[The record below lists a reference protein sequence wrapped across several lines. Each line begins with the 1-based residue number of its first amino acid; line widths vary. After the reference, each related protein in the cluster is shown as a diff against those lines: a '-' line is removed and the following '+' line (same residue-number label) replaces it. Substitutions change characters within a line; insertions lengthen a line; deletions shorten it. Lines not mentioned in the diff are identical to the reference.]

1 MKKFFNIPRG
11 EFIATAVLLA
21 LIIAVFSV
29 YFLYDTKAAGPAD
42 LEKFKSEVERFY
54 AFQQAADDSAKAA
67 REAKW
72 QNRGYGNGGGHSR
85 HDVYSDDSIRGRRD
99 SSRFQPYR
107 PQYEIVKIDLNR
119 CDTTD
124 IMRVPT
130 FGSKRAQKL
139 VEYRERLGGFHSFS
153 QLQEIYVLQNVDLE
167 LCEKYFTLSP
177 THIRKIHINSA
188 TYKELISHP
197 YMDAYLTKTIL
208 AFREKNGK
216 INNLEE
222 FQQITHAYND
232 LMDKLKPYLDFE

>member
-21 LIIAVFSV
+21 LIIVVFSV
-29 YFLYDTKAAGPAD
+29 NFLYDTKAAGPDD
-42 LEKFKSEVERFY
+42 LEKFRSEVERYY
-54 AFQQAADDSAKAA
+54 AEQQAADDSARAA
-67 REAKW
+67 REARW
-72 QNRGYGNGGGHSR
+72 QRKGSNKSSGYWQ
-85 HDVYSDDSIRGRRD
+85 DDTIRGRRD

-139 VEYRERLGGFHSFS
+139 VEYRERLGGFHSLS
-153 QLQEIYVLQNVDLE
+153 QLQEVYVLQNVDLE

-208 AFREKNGK
+208 SYRDKNGK
-216 INNLEE
+216 IHNMEE
-222 FQQITHAYND
+222 FQRITHAYNE
-232 LMDKLKPYLDFE
+232 LVEKLQPYLDFN

>member
-21 LIIAVFSV
+21 LIIAVFTL
-29 YFLYDTKAAGPAD
+29 YFLYDTKAAGPTD
-42 LEKFKSEVERFY
+42 LEKFHKEVEQFY
-54 AFQQAADDSAKAA
+54 AYQRAADDSAKAA
-67 REAKW
+67 RQQRKYREGSDSHRRW
-72 QNRGYGNGGGHSR
+72 DG
-85 HDVYSDDSIRGRRD
+85 SDDTIRGRSD

-124 IMRVPT
+124 IQRVPT

-153 QLQEIYVLQNVDLE
+153 QLQEVYVLQNVDLN

-177 THIRKIHINSA
+177 TAIRKIHINTA
-188 TYKELISHP
+188 TYKQLIAHP
-197 YMDAYLTKTIL
+197 YIDAYLTKTIISY
-208 AFREKNGK
+208 REKNGP
-216 INNLEE
+216 IHNMEE
-222 FQQITHAYND
+222 FQQVTHAYQE
-232 LMDKLKPYLDFE
+232 LVEKLRPYLAFD

>member
-21 LIIAVFSV
+21 LIIVVFSV
-29 YFLYDTKAAGPAD
+29 NFLYDTKAAGPAD
-42 LEKFKSEVERFY
+42 LEEFRSEVERFY
-54 AFQQAADDSAKAA
+54 AEQQAADDSARAA
-67 REAKW
+67 REARW
-72 QNRGYGNGGGHSR
+72 QRKGSRNGGG
-85 HDVYSDDSIRGRRD
+85 YWQDDTIRGRRD

-139 VEYRERLGGFHSFS
+139 VEYRERLGGFHSLS
-153 QLQEIYVLQNVDLE
+153 QLQEVYVLQNVDLE

-208 AFREKNGK
+208 SYRDKNGK
-216 INNLEE
+216 IHNMEE
-222 FQQITHAYND
+222 FQRITHAYNE
-232 LMDKLKPYLDFE
+232 LVEKLQPYLDFN

>member
-21 LIIAVFSV
+21 LIIVVFSV
-29 YFLYDTKAAGPAD
+29 NFLYDTKAAGPDD
-42 LEKFKSEVERFY
+42 LEKFRSEVERFY
-54 AFQQAADDSAKAA
+54 AEQQAADDSARAA
-67 REAKW
+67 REARW
-72 QNRGYGNGGGHSR
+72 QRQGSNKSSGYWQ
-85 HDVYSDDSIRGRRD
+85 DDTIRGRRD

-153 QLQEIYVLQNVDLE
+153 QLQEVYVLQNVDLE

-208 AFREKNGK
+208 SYRDKNGK
-216 INNLEE
+216 IHNMEE
-222 FQQITHAYND
+222 FQRITHAYNE
-232 LMDKLKPYLDFE
+232 LVEKLQPYLDFN

>member
-21 LIIAVFSV
+21 LIIVVFTV
-29 YFLYDTKAAGPAD
+29 NFLYDTKAAGPDD
-42 LEKFKSEVERFY
+42 LEKFRSEVERFY
-54 AFQQAADDSAKAA
+54 AEQQAADDSARAA
-67 REAKW
+67 REARW
-72 QNRGYGNGGGHSR
+72 QRKGSNISSGYWQ
-85 HDVYSDDSIRGRRD
+85 DDTIRGRRD

-153 QLQEIYVLQNVDLE
+153 QLQEVYVLQNVDLE

>member
-21 LIIAVFSV
+21 LIIVVFTV
-29 YFLYDTKAAGPAD
+29 NFLYDTKAAGPDD
-42 LEKFKSEVERFY
+42 LEKFRSEVERFY
-54 AFQQAADDSAKAA
+54 AEQQAADDSARAA
-67 REAKW
+67 REARW
-72 QNRGYGNGGGHSR
+72 QRKGSNKSSGYWQ
-85 HDVYSDDSIRGRRD
+85 DDTIRGRRD

-153 QLQEIYVLQNVDLE
+153 QLQEVYVLQNVDLE

-208 AFREKNGK
+208 SYRDKNGK
-216 INNLEE
+216 IHNMEE
-222 FQQITHAYND
+222 FQRITHAYNE
-232 LMDKLKPYLDFE
+232 LVEKLQPYLDFN